1 MNFEKELRDIEYK
14 FSEFSDKAKKYIFEL
29 NQKVKCKD
37 DIISNLRQEL
47 SVITNR
53 NKELEATIKS
63 MNNKASAIKQNTS
76 VVKQNRPSIKQ
87 NPNIDAVTVLTQS
100 NKICP
105 ICMKRC
111 TFKSCNVAY
120 YSKTDVLL
128 GYTAKVLLYCN
139 KCSKYYIE
147 PSTVKEILGGL
158 NRTKL
163 PGDEVKLH
171 TRLRTHRTKE
181 NKTKEIIKVKTPA
194 NTSQAV
200 DSVIKWI
207 DSSKNGVNK
216 AKQPRLNDSSF
227 LKELGYDTTK
237 NDKER
242 WDILINK
249 AIPKYGVKKVTRFI
263 AYLIKGK
270 VSQKNGADKYSHAIS
285 IWKRDLYKIRNL

>member
-14 FSEFSDKAKKYIFEL
+14 FSEFSGKAKKYIIEL

-37 DIISNLRQEL
+37 EIISNLREEL
-47 SVITNR
+47 SIITKQ

-63 MNNKASAIKQNTS
+63 INNKATGIKQYTS
-76 VVKQNRPSIKQ
+76 DKKENRPSINQ
-87 NPNIDAVTVLTQS
+87 NPNIDTVTVLTQS

-105 ICMKRC
+105 VCMKRC

-139 KCSKYYIE
+139 KCFKYYIE
-147 PSTVKEILGGL
+147 PSTVKEILNGL

-171 TRLRTHRTKE
+171 THLRTIRTKE

-194 NTSQAV
+194 NTYQAV

-207 DSSKNGVNK
+207 DSSESVVNK

-227 LKELGYDTTK
+227 LKKLGYETTK

-249 AIPKYGVKKVTRFI
+249 AIPKYGVKKVTRFL

-270 VSQKNGADKYSHAIS
+270 VSQKNGAEKYSQAIS
-285 IWKRDLYKIRNL
+285 IWRGDLEKIRDL